1 MDGVV
6 IILALILNPLAER
19 RRRRQGDADDEAQ
32 ISPAED
38 MGIIQRDLENAPS
51 LVATRVPSR
60 TSPEI
65 DGVDEKSREDA
76 QLDQKQER

>member
-6 IILALILNPLAER
+6 VILALILNPLAER
-19 RRRRQGDADDEAQ
+19 RRRRQTDADDEAR
-32 ISPAED
+32 ISPVED
-38 MGIIQRDLENAPS
+38 AGIIQQDLENASS

-65 DGVDEKSREDA
+65 DEVDEKPREDA
-76 QLDQKQER
+76 QLDQKQM

>member
-19 RRRRQGDADDEAQ
+19 RRGRQRDADDAVQ

-38 MGIIQRDLENAPS
+38 TGIIQQDLENAAS

-60 TSPEI
+60 TSPEC
-65 DGVDEKSREDA
+65 DKAEENSRESM